1 MKINESK
8 HGFVVKKRTEVSE
21 LNAIMYEMEHIKTHL
36 KLAWLKRDEENKTFG
51 IAFKTLPSDD
61 SGVFHILEH
70 SVLCG
75 SQKYPVKEP
84 FVELMKSSMSTFL
97 NALTFEDKT
106 FYPISSRNNQDFMN
120 LTKVYLDAVFNPL
133 ILNKKEIFLQEELL
147 GGGES
152 RSNMKKV
159 VSKSDLERENE
170 RLRKELNQLKV
181 KEVEKQQTQ
190 FGVGIND

>member
-21 LNAIMYEMEHIKTHL
+21 LNATMYEMEHIKTHL

-75 SQKYPVKEP
+75 SAKYPVKEP
-84 FVELMKSSMSTFL
+84 FVELLKGSFNTFL
-97 NALTFEDKT
+97 NAMTFPDKT
-106 FYPISSRNNQDFMN
+106 KITIIDFLSLDKSDREALSTIISSLAD
-120 LTKVYLDAVFNPL
+120 NPVL
-133 ILNKKEIFLQEELL
+133 HK
-147 GGGES
+147 
-152 RSNMKKV
+152 
-159 VSKSDLERENE
+159 DY
-170 RLRKELNQLKV
+170 
-181 KEVEKQQTQ
+181 
-190 FGVGIND
+190 DD